1 MFEHQRRNVA
11 VRHVALEIWQVES
24 HHFVPDELVD
34 YGIGK

>member
-11 VRHVALEIWQVES
+11 VRHVALEVES
-24 HHFVPDELVD
+24 HHFVPDELAD